1 MEDGRIIQTEDSNM
15 KQNRILNYISAA
27 GLLLA
32 VCACGKENLNTTADG
47 DNGGA
52 ATALPEGTFVVDYS
66 VSDGETSRAFEGGL
80 DANQRISSLLYL
92 LYDSEGQLVKE
103 REIPG
108 IGTDTK
114 WPLTRENMSWEQR
127 EALKDTLNEGST
139 YTAVFLANVKKD
151 LFGNTQTEELLQNK
165 ENLTEAVL
173 YLPQTPFTD
182 SNMYYLW
189 KEELEYTQPEDAS
202 DDSRDNPLSKKI
214 ILRRLVSRI
223 DIERVPIKV
232 EKEDEAVKTGV
243 GTNFDKLLE
252 DGLKKAFE
260 DKELE
265 LKEKTNVTEANCTKL
280 LTLLESKI
288 GNKETDNTI
297 VKNNY
302 DSYIYELVGQFKQV
316 SNYSLL
322 VSPWTTFTTSEFS
335 LESMHNRMSINDLT
349 SSYDNS
355 ITSRTYT
362 YPITE
367 GKATWIGFAYNESAN
382 KMLFTGITLKDEAET
397 TTLELKFEESKEI
410 SLQKNGLVTY
420 TCNPIAE
427 IKPKELSSGKTY
439 SGSFD
444 VVINMAETY
453 GSLVNL
459 LTTENGFSFDKTNNT
474 QTAFKN
480 AIEDVFSSWGD
491 VTLSIQIPAS
501 NEFTY
506 TTTIETN

>member
-47 DNGGA
+47 GSDGA

-80 DANQRISSLLYL
+80 YANQRISSLLYL

-127 EALKDTLNEGST
+127 EALKDTLNSGST

-189 KEELEYTQPEDAS
+189 KEKLEYTRPEGAS

-223 DIERVPIKV
+223 DMVRVEVEDAAVKAGMGINFDQLLVDGLNSALTNKV
-232 EKEDEAVKTGV
+232 ETMKEDGNLTH
-243 GTNFDKLLE
+243 NS
-252 DGLKKAFE
+252 
-260 DKELE
+260 
-265 LKEKTNVTEANCTKL
+265 NCDNL
-280 LTLLESKI
+280 LTLLKAKVGTKDGE
-288 GNKETDNTI
+288 NTI
-297 VKNNY
+297 ARNNY
-302 DSYIYELVGQFKQV
+302 DNYISQLVTNFKEIE
-316 SNYSLL
+316 NYDLL
-322 VSPWTTFTTSEFS
+322 VSPWTAFTTSEFS

-349 SSYDNS
+349 SSYDNR
-355 ITSRTYT
+355 ITSPTYT

-427 IKPKELSSGKTY
+427 IKPKELSSDKTY